1 MKKCP
6 NILGL
11 TFDEKSLEGIEYI
24 KSVHDGMQI
33 LKFSTLI
40 GHLFSIFGGS
50 GLRNVSNS
58 GVSGVM
64 KLVPKN
70 IPKEVVKTAKTLG
83 KAGSSE
89 LSQTSYSVTNANW
102 EYFYKSF
109 DSLDKIKRGRIE
121 TEAGVQVLAHL
132 TKPKERAFWAA
143 IESGCAI
150 K

>member
-6 NILGL
+6 VVLDL
-11 TFDEKSLEGIEYI
+11 TFDEKSIEGIEYI
-24 KSVHDGMQI
+24 KSVQDGMQI
-33 LKFSTLI
+33 LKLSVLI

-50 GLRNVSNS
+50 SLRSVSNS

-64 KLVPKN
+64 NLVPSSV
-70 IPKEVVKTAKTLG
+70 PKGVVETVKTLG

-89 LSQTSYSVTNANW
+89 LSQTSYSITNANW

-121 TEAGVQVLAHL
+121 TEAGLQVLAHL
-132 TKPKERAFWAA
+132 TKPKERTFWAA